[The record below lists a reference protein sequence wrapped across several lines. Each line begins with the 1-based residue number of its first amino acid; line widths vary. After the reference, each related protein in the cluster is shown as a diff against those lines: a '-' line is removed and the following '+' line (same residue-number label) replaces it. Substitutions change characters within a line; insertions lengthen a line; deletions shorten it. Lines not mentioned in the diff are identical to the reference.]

1 MMAGAAGARPPC
13 WRCGARLAAAAL
25 GVLAAVIALG
35 ATVERAAAQAE
46 FLTFREQLRPKPPGK
61 SVIAQKNGKG
71 QMLVQA
77 DEIKYD
83 YTNEL
88 VSAVGNVQI
97 YYNGATLEAD
107 KVVYDQ

>member
-1 MMAGAAGARPPC
+1 MVGAAGTRPPW
-13 WRCGARLAAAAL
+13 WRRSARIAAAAL
-25 GVLAAVIALG
+25 AVLAVFVAVG
-35 ATVERAAAQAE
+35 ATIEPAAAQNE
-46 FLTFREQLRPKPPGK
+46 FLNFREQLRPKAPGK
-61 SVIAQKNGKG
+61 SMIAQKNANG

-77 DEIKYD
+77 DEIRYD

-107 KVVYDQ
+107 KVVYD